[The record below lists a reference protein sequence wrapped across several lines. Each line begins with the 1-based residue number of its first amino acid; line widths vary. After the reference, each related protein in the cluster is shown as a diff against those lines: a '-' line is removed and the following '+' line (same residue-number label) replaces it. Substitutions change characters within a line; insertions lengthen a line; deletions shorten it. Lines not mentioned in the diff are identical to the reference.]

1 MIKEMVKEKL
11 AVRKVLIIIVLTAIG
26 TVTFGLLY
34 LGILFLSLPLTL
46 NMMVSWILSL
56 SITIGIILLIGIY
69 ALKKKKG
76 DNYMVRSEELIP
88 HKNENKT
95 KIAKKFNQAKDRE
108 K

>member
-1 MIKEMVKEKL
+1 MVKEKL

>member
-1 MIKEMVKEKL
+1 VIKEMVKEKL